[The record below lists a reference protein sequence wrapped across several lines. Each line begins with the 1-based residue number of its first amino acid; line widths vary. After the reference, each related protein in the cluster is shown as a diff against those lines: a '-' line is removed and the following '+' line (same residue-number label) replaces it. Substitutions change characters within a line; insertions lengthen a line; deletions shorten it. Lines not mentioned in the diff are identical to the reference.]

1 MNNSIEQALETILKT
16 ARASDQFQIRTREL
30 HHITKAQVAKAL
42 ERDLSNV
49 EAEARL
55 WLNTVD
61 LGEAAGQLDPPYR
74 FFLRSNAVEGVHMRR
89 WGDGLYDSA
98 LGEISACID
107 AIREREGLNE
117 DEDWRIGQGPEDRE
131 ELSKRYSQVLDAKFE
146 ETLREYGLVDMAD
159 LCSQDRKAYDE
170 LREEGRRL
178 VFEYTS
184 ELEQVRAVQKQF
196 EDEAEI
202 CAESGAYHAATV
214 MIGSAI
220 ESAFLFTCLKHRDE
234 ALNARDCLPKRKRP
248 RSEDPKSW
256 GFSDFVLVVDKAG
269 WLSDF
274 HFEDGTLITRGL
286 GDMARN
292 LRNLVHP
299 SRHLT
304 KQNLDIALMYGNARA
319 AYILLKQRLPGHST
333 EDE

>member
-1 MNNSIEQALETILKT
+1 M
-16 ARASDQFQIRTREL
+16 
-30 HHITKAQVAKAL
+30 AKAL

-74 FFLRSNAVEGVHMRR
+74 FFLRSNAVEGVHIRR

-178 VFEYTS
+178 VFEP
-184 ELEQVRAVQKQF
+184 L
-196 EDEAEI
+196 
-202 CAESGAYHAATV
+202 
-214 MIGSAI
+214 
-220 ESAFLFTCLKHRDE
+220 LFIQPAH
-234 ALNARDCLPKRKRP
+234 KR
-248 RSEDPKSW
+248 
-256 GFSDFVLVVDKAG
+256 
-269 WLSDF
+269 
-274 HFEDGTLITRGL
+274 T
-286 GDMARN
+286 
-292 LRNLVHP
+292 
-299 SRHLT
+299 
-304 KQNLDIALMYGNARA
+304 
-319 AYILLKQRLPGHST
+319 
-333 EDE
+333 